1 MSAGGYAAK
10 EQTCAWEEVTS
21 PLAPFVLTRV
31 HDWLS
36 RLCAAMASAEALR
49 STLPQ
54 MSQTAAMYGPGRGL
68 AAARWQEGAPQKSIL
83 LKGCAANWTWSTVQL
98 LQVPR
103 SSHPSLGLSV
113 FFLSFLPR
121 GAERRGRTS
130 SEAHR
135 VGDSY
140 HRPATHV
147 SLLAA
152 SVSVPV
158 VVRDCW

>member
-54 MSQTAAMYGPGRGL
+54 MSQTAAMYGKLATERHVLGRGL
-68 AAARWQEGAPQKSIL
+68 AAARCRARVRREKVFF
-83 LKGCAANWTWSTVQL
+83 GCASEPRWSEFVL
-98 LQVPR
+98 R
-103 SSHPSLGLSV
+103 
-113 FFLSFLPR
+113 
-121 GAERRGRTS
+121 
-130 SEAHR
+130 
-135 VGDSY
+135 
-140 HRPATHV
+140 
-147 SLLAA
+147 
-152 SVSVPV
+152 
-158 VVRDCW
+158 

>member
-54 MSQTAAMYGPGRGL
+54 MSQTAAMYGKLATERHVLGL
-68 AAARWQEGAPQKSIL
+68 ASLRLAPAQ
-83 LKGCAANWTWSTVQL
+83 GCAAKKYSA
-98 LQVPR
+98 R
-103 SSHPSLGLSV
+103 S
-113 FFLSFLPR
+113 
-121 GAERRGRTS
+121 
-130 SEAHR
+130 
-135 VGDSY
+135 VG
-140 HRPATHV
+140 V
-147 SLLAA
+147 
-152 SVSVPV
+152 
-158 VVRDCW
+158 